1 MVWDEIDLDGLLPQE
16 KQYSIVKLDLMKPPF
31 DEDAAVKDQ
40 EVDDLDDAATPE
52 MTETVWMAYDQK
64 GNSQILTASVE

>member
-16 KQYSIVKLDLMKPPF
+16 KEYSIVKLDLMKPPF

-40 EVDDLDDAATPE
+40 EVDDLEEAATPE
-52 MTETVWMAYDQK
+52 MTETVWMAYDRQ